1 MDPTIYPL
9 QSFAV
14 CLGAGARARNKA
26 KLNAYKRADQ
36 ERVSDAMGKIS
47 TTKSKQVSYEIAKNE
62 AGLDLSKV
70 YASRDTAMAK
80 QSDEI
85 VQRDQ
90 ARFIKYLAGS
100 TGEKLAA
107 SGVTGRSARRISSI
121 ELGQYLAA
129 GSQDVNKF
137 TKSAYAAKLKVEDA
151 RNKAKNYQD
160 KLFADVMNVDIFQR
174 PPEKPVYENVAMAAL
189 TEGLGI
195 ASSIV
200 GMFPS

>member
-1 MDPTIYPL
+1 
-9 QSFAV
+9 V
-14 CLGAGARARNKA
+14 CLGAGAKARNKA

-36 ERVSDAMGKIS
+36 DRVADAMGKIS
-47 TTKSKQVSYEIAKNE
+47 TTGAKQVSYEIAKDE
-62 AGLDLSKV
+62 AGIELSKV
-70 YASRDTAMAK
+70 FASADLEMAK

-90 ARFIKYLAGS
+90 ARFVKYLSGS
-100 TGEKLAA
+100 VGEKMAA
-107 SGVTGRSARRISSI
+107 SGNQTGRRGASFTQSI

-129 GSQDVNKF
+129 GSQDANKF
-137 TKSAYAAKLKVEDA
+137 LKSSYAVKLKKEDA
-151 RNKAKNYQD
+151 RQKAKTYQD
-160 KLFADVMNVDIFQR
+160 KLYASVMNVDVFQR

-200 GMFPS
+200 GFFPS

>member
-1 MDPTIYPL
+1 M
-9 QSFAV
+9 
-14 CLGAGARARNKA
+14 CLGAGAKARNKA

-47 TTKSKQVSYEIAKNE
+47 TTKAKNISYEIAKDD
-62 AGLDLSKV
+62 AGIELSKV
-70 YASRDTAMAK
+70 YASRDIQMAN

-90 ARFIKYLAGS
+90 ARFVKYLSGS
-100 TGEKLAA
+100 VGEKMAA
-107 SGVTGRSARRISSI
+107 SGNQTGRRGASFTQAI

-137 TKSAYAAKLKVEDA
+137 TKSAYAAKLKTEDA
-151 RNKAKNYQD
+151 RQKAKTYQD
-160 KLFADVMNVDIFQR
+160 KLFADRMNIDVFQR

-195 ASSIV
+195 ASSIA
-200 GMFPS
+200 GFF

>member
-1 MDPTIYPL
+1 M
-9 QSFAV
+9 
-14 CLGAGARARNKA
+14 CLGAGAKARNKA

-47 TTKSKQVSYEIAKNE
+47 TTKAKNVSYEIAKDD
-62 AGLDLSKV
+62 AGIELSKV
-70 YASRDTAMAK
+70 FASADIQMAN
-80 QSDEI
+80 QSDQI

-90 ARFIKYLAGS
+90 ARFIKYLSGS
-100 TGEKLAA
+100 VGEKMAA
-107 SGVTGRSARRISSI
+107 SGNQTGRRGASFTKAI

-129 GSQDVNKF
+129 GSEDANKF
-137 TKSAYAAKLKVEDA
+137 LKSSYAIKLKNEDA

-160 KLFADVMNVDIFQR
+160 KLFADRMNIDVFQR

-195 ASSIV
+195 ASSIA
-200 GMFPS
+200 GFF

>member
-1 MDPTIYPL
+1 M
-9 QSFAV
+9 

-47 TTKSKQVSYEIAKNE
+47 TTKAKQVSYEIAKDD
-62 AGLDLSKV
+62 AGIELSKV
-70 YASRDTAMAK
+70 YSAADTQMAK

-85 VQRDQ
+85 VRRDQ
-90 ARFIKYLAGS
+90 NRFIKYLSGS
-100 TGEKLAA
+100 VGEKLAA
-107 SGVTGRSARRISSI
+107 SGSTTGRRGAAFTQAI
-121 ELGQYLAA
+121 ELRQYLTA
-129 GSQDVNKF
+129 GAEDVNKF
-137 TKSAYAAKLKVEDA
+137 TKSGFAAKLKLEDN
-151 RNKAKNYQD
+151 RFKAKRYQD
-160 KLFADVMNVDIFQR
+160 KLFADVMNVDVFQR

-200 GMFPS
+200 GLFPS

>member
-1 MDPTIYPL
+1 M
-9 QSFAV
+9 

-47 TTKSKQVSYEIAKNE
+47 TTKAKNVSYEIAKDD
-62 AGLDLSKV
+62 AGIELSKV
-70 YASRDTAMAK
+70 YASADVALSK

-90 ARFIKYLAGS
+90 ARFIKYLSGS
-100 TGEKLAA
+100 VGEKMAA
-107 SGVTGRSARRISSI
+107 SGNQTGRRGASFTQAI

-137 TKSAYAAKLKVEDA
+137 TKSAYASKLKIEDE

-160 KLFADVMNVDIFQR
+160 KLFADRMNIDIFQR

-195 ASSIV
+195 ASSIA
-200 GMFPS
+200 GFF

>member
-1 MDPTIYPL
+1 M
-9 QSFAV
+9 
-14 CLGAGARARNKA
+14 CLGAGAKARNEA

-47 TTKSKQVSYEIAKNE
+47 TTKAKNISYEIAKDD
-62 AGLDLSKV
+62 AGIELSKV
-70 YASRDTAMAK
+70 FASRDIALAN

-90 ARFIKYLAGS
+90 ARFIKYLSGS
-100 TGEKLAA
+100 VGEKMAA
-107 SGVTGRSARRISSI
+107 SGNQTGRRGASFTQAI

-129 GSQDVNKF
+129 GSQDVSQF
-137 TKSAYAAKLKVEDA
+137 TKSAYAAKLKTEDA
-151 RNKAKNYQD
+151 RQKAKTYQD
-160 KLFADVMNVDIFQR
+160 KLFADRMNIDVFQR

-189 TEGLGI
+189 TDGLGI

-200 GMFPS
+200 GFF

>member
-1 MDPTIYPL
+1 M
-9 QSFAV
+9 
-14 CLGAGARARNKA
+14 CLGAGAKARNKA

-36 ERVSDAMGKIS
+36 ERVADAMGKIS

-70 YASRDTAMAK
+70 YASRDTALSK

-90 ARFIKYLAGS
+90 ARFIKYLSGS
-100 TGEKLAA
+100 VGEKMAA
-107 SGVTGRSARRISSI
+107 SGNQTGRRGASFTQAI

-137 TKSAYAAKLKVEDA
+137 TKSAYAANLKVDDA

-200 GMFPS
+200 GMF

>member
-1 MDPTIYPL
+1 M
-9 QSFAV
+9 
-14 CLGAGARARNKA
+14 CLGAGAKARNKA

-47 TTKSKQVSYEIAKNE
+47 TTKAKNVSYEIAKDD
-62 AGLDLSKV
+62 AGIELSKV
-70 YASRDTAMAK
+70 YASADVALSK

-90 ARFIKYLAGS
+90 ARFIKYLSGS
-100 TGEKLAA
+100 VGEKMAA
-107 SGVTGRSARRISSI
+107 SGNQTGRRGASFTQAI

-137 TKSAYAAKLKVEDA
+137 TKSAYASKLKVEDA

-160 KLFADVMNVDIFQR
+160 KLFADRMNIDIFQR

-200 GMFPS
+200 GLFPG

>member
-1 MDPTIYPL
+1 M
-9 QSFAV
+9 
-14 CLGAGARARNKA
+14 CLGAGAKARNKA

-47 TTKSKQVSYEIAKNE
+47 TTKAKNISYEIAKDD
-62 AGLDLSKV
+62 AGIELSKV
-70 YASRDTAMAK
+70 FASADIQMAN
-80 QSDEI
+80 QSDQI

-90 ARFIKYLAGS
+90 ARFIKYLSGS
-100 TGEKLAA
+100 VGEKMAA
-107 SGVTGRSARRISSI
+107 SGNQTGRRGASFTKAI

-129 GSQDVNKF
+129 GSEDANKF
-137 TKSAYAAKLKVEDA
+137 LKSSYAIKLKNEDA

-160 KLFADVMNVDIFQR
+160 KLFADRMNIDVFQR

-200 GMFPS
+200 GFFPS

>member
-1 MDPTIYPL
+1 M
-9 QSFAV
+9 
-14 CLGAGARARNKA
+14 CLGAGAKARNKA

-47 TTKSKQVSYEIAKNE
+47 TTKAKNISYEIAKDD
-62 AGLDLSKV
+62 AGIELSKV
-70 YASRDTAMAK
+70 FASADIQMAN
-80 QSDEI
+80 QSDQI

-90 ARFIKYLAGS
+90 ARFIKYLSGS
-100 TGEKLAA
+100 IGEKMAA
-107 SGVTGRSARRISSI
+107 SGNQTGRRGASFTKAI

-129 GSQDVNKF
+129 GSEDANKF
-137 TKSAYAAKLKVEDA
+137 LKSSYAIKLKNEDA

-160 KLFADVMNVDIFQR
+160 KLFADRMNIDVFQR

-200 GMFPS
+200 GFFPS

>member
-1 MDPTIYPL
+1 M
-9 QSFAV
+9 

-36 ERVSDAMGKIS
+36 ERVADAMGKIS

-70 YASRDTAMAK
+70 YASRDIAMAK

-100 TGEKLAA
+100 TGEKMSA

-174 PPEKPVYENVAMAAL
+174 PPEKPVYENVGMAML
-189 TEGLGI
+189 TDGLGI

-200 GMFPS
+200 GLFPN

>member
-1 MDPTIYPL
+1 M
-9 QSFAV
+9 
-14 CLGAGARARNKA
+14 CLGAGAKARNKA

-47 TTKSKQVSYEIAKNE
+47 TTKAKNVSYEIAKDD
-62 AGLDLSKV
+62 AGIELSKV
-70 YASRDTAMAK
+70 YASADVALSK

-90 ARFIKYLAGS
+90 ARFIKYLSGS
-100 TGEKLAA
+100 VGEKMAA
-107 SGVTGRSARRISSI
+107 SGNQTGRRGASFTQAI

-137 TKSAYAAKLKVEDA
+137 TKSAYASKLKVEDA

-160 KLFADVMNVDIFQR
+160 KLFAERMNIDIFQR

-200 GMFPS
+200 GLFPG

>member
-1 MDPTIYPL
+1 M
-9 QSFAV
+9 

-36 ERVSDAMGKIS
+36 DRVADAMGKIS
-47 TTKSKQVSYEIAKNE
+47 TTKAKQVSYEIAKNE

-70 YASRDTAMAK
+70 YASRDTAMSK

-100 TGEKLAA
+100 VGEKMTA
-107 SGVTGRSARRISSI
+107 SGVTGRSANRISSI

-160 KLFADVMNVDIFQR
+160 KLFADVMNVDVFQR

-195 ASSIV
+195 ASSIM
-200 GMFPS
+200 GFFPA

>member
-1 MDPTIYPL
+1 
-9 QSFAV
+9 V

-85 VQRDQ
+85 VARDQ
-90 ARFIKYLAGS
+90 ARFIKYLSGSVGEKGVASGNQTGRRGAAFTRSVELAQYLRAGS
-100 TGEKLAA
+100 A
-107 SGVTGRSARRISSI
+107 
-121 ELGQYLAA
+121 
-129 GSQDVNKF
+129 DVNKF

-200 GMFPS
+200 GLFPS

>member
-1 MDPTIYPL
+1 
-9 QSFAV
+9 V
-14 CLGAGARARNKA
+14 CLGAGAKARNKA

-47 TTKSKQVSYEIAKNE
+47 TTKAKNISYEIAKDD
-62 AGLDLSKV
+62 AGIELSKV
-70 YASRDTAMAK
+70 FASADIQMAN
-80 QSDEI
+80 QSDQI

-90 ARFIKYLAGS
+90 ARFIKYLSGS
-100 TGEKLAA
+100 VGEKMAA
-107 SGVTGRSARRISSI
+107 SGNQTGRRGASFTKAI

-129 GSQDVNKF
+129 GSEDANKF
-137 TKSAYAAKLKVEDA
+137 LKSSYAIKLKNEDA

-160 KLFADVMNVDIFQR
+160 KLFADRMNIDVFQR

-200 GMFPS
+200 GFFPS

>member
-1 MDPTIYPL
+1 
-9 QSFAV
+9 V
-14 CLGAGARARNKA
+14 CLGAGAKARNKA

-47 TTKSKQVSYEIAKNE
+47 TTKAKNVSYEIAKDD
-62 AGLDLSKV
+62 AGIELSKV
-70 YASRDTAMAK
+70 YASADVALSK

-90 ARFIKYLAGS
+90 ARFIKYLSGS
-100 TGEKLAA
+100 VGEKMAA
-107 SGVTGRSARRISSI
+107 SGNQTGRRGASFTQAI

-137 TKSAYAAKLKVEDA
+137 TKSAYASKLKVEDA

-160 KLFADVMNVDIFQR
+160 KLFADRMNIDIFQR

-200 GMFPS
+200 GLFPG